1 MFVLLIPDRG
11 FGLRGVWPHKRV
23 LIAEGTGRT
32 GVLSSRGCGHI
43 GVFDFRVVWPH
54 IIGGLT

>member
-1 MFVLLIPDRG
+1 MAAYRG